1 MQSLRYG
8 SESLEAMLK
17 ADEKGGRATL
27 QAAVV
32 IVRRGRRR
40 RRGWWQ
46 LLLIIPLLHV
56 GSVSQ
61 HEGVSGASAGAK
73 GSQTAQVAGRP
84 RQPQL
89 GPL

>member
-1 MQSLRYG
+1 M
-8 SESLEAMLK
+8 
-17 ADEKGGRATL
+17 L

-32 IVRRGRRR
+32 IVSGGRRR
-40 RRGWWQ
+40 WGWWQ

-61 HEGVSGASAGAK
+61 HEGVSGTSTGAK
-73 GSQTAQVAGRP
+73 GSQTAQVAWRP

>member
-1 MQSLRYG
+1 MMQSLRYG

-17 ADEKGGRATL
+17 ADKKEGGAML
-27 QAAVV
+27 QVAVV
-32 IVRRGRRR
+32 IVRRGRR

-61 HEGVSGASAGAK
+61 HEGVSGTGASAK

-84 RQPQL
+84 WQPQL

>member
-1 MQSLRYG
+1 M
-8 SESLEAMLK
+8 
-17 ADEKGGRATL
+17 L

-32 IVRRGRRR
+32 IVRRGRR

-56 GSVSQ
+56 GSISQ

-89 GPL
+89 GSL